1 MRAPTPES
9 APERLSCTLPRAN
22 GCQSSNRLKLFS
34 VSNTI
39 AILRLVSTLSLR
51 WRLDGS
57 STPTITNST
66 ATIAMEIRSSSKRV
80 IQCSPGPGPAEAGA
94 QTGNPSKIARAP
106 ATSPR
111 TRLHA
116 RPRRAPPPRG
126 GSDQL
131 QLEGLQDRAGP
142 VAHAQLAED
151 VGDVVLDGALGHAEG
166 IGDLLVGEAGGHQ
179 AQDLGLAVGERVRAV
194 QADEIVAHVL
204 QAREQALGH
213 RRLDQRAAAGH

>member
-1 MRAPTPES
+1 QVTDVLTLVVVYLLFSAATAPT
-9 APERLSCTLPRAN
+9 ARY
-22 GCQSSNRLKLFS
+22 
-34 VSNTI
+34 
-39 AILRLVSTLSLR
+39 TLSLHDA
-51 WRLDGS
+51 LPIS
-57 STPTITNST
+57 
-66 ATIAMEIRSSSKRV
+66 
-80 IQCSPGPGPAEAGA
+80 
-94 QTGNPSKIARAP
+94 
-106 ATSPR
+106 
-111 TRLHA
+111 RLHA

-213 RRLDQRAAAGH
+213 RRLDQRAAAGHRADGAHQLLQRDV